1 LQGIRSFSFQYR
13 TIPVNW
19 TKNIGVSLLLLTKG
33 LSISFDSEYPKL
45 DVVAFYPIRKTNPL
59 SEQFDIRFFV
69 GSIRKNHRTGS
80 LDHLIFCFTS
90 TKVKI

>member
-45 DVVAFYPIRKTNPL
+45 DVVLFIR
-59 SEQFDIRFFV
+59 
-69 GSIRKNHRTGS
+69 
-80 LDHLIFCFTS
+80 
-90 TKVKI
+90 